1 MTIGRTTDPISFFS
15 RCQLLLYSIVVQ
27 ASIPRLIGLPRDGII
42 GASWCRRLKGKEE
55 EEEEWL
61 RRGQAKGASALFF
74 YAPRWPQTTELNQLK
89 FNPEPGGSRRSPPFL
104 PSLLFFFFL
113 PPISSPFVSP
123 FFRSPSSL
131 LFLPAGIFSI
141 FSIYIFIYSF
151 YYIRAKITLVSLLSC
166 FNFET
171 MKSHSFIRFV
181 YVFRGII

>member
-1 MTIGRTTDPISFFS
+1 MNDDNRSDNRSDSFFS

-42 GASWCRRLKGKEE
+42 GASWCRRLKGKE

-131 LFLPAGIFSI
+131 LFLPAYFLY
-141 FSIYIFIYSF
+141 FLYIYIYFHFIIF
-151 YYIRAKITLVSLLSC
+151 ARK
-166 FNFET
+166 
-171 MKSHSFIRFV
+171 
-181 YVFRGII
+181 